1 MSLPTVV
8 PETTSVDA
16 GAVRLGARRWPGAS
30 GRPVLLVHGL
40 SSNARLWDL
49 VALRLA
55 GAGHPVLA
63 VDLRGHGSSA
73 AVANGS
79 TDPTRTAA
87 ADLAAVC
94 SLVARGAP
102 TSNTVAHGYPSRTIE
117 GTTEGWTAPV
127 VAGQSWGGNVV
138 LQLAADRPELVHGL
152 VLVDGGWLHLG
163 DRFDDLDAAW
173 QVLAPPRLTGL
184 PAARPRGQLAQAHPD
199 WPPEAVDGA
208 LANLEQLP
216 DGTVRPWLSR
226 DRHRTV
232 VASLLAHRPREL
244 YPRVRCRCIL
254 LAATSTDGSRPELA
268 DEAVR
273 SLPDGSRLEEF
284 PGGDHDLHAQHPDR
298 VAEAI
303 GELA

>member
-1 MSLPTVV
+1 VSLPTVV
-8 PETTSVDA
+8 PETASVDT
-16 GAVRLGARRWPGAS
+16 GSVRLGARRWPGGS

-49 VALRLA
+49 VAVRLA
-55 GAGHPVLA
+55 ETGHPVLA

-73 AVANGS
+73 AVADGS

-87 ADLAAVC
+87 GDLAAVC
-94 SLVARGAP
+94 SQIARGAP
-102 TSNTVAHGYPSRTIE
+102 G
-117 GTTEGWTAPV
+117 GWTAPV

>member
-1 MSLPTVV
+1 MSLSKAV
-8 PETTSVDA
+8 PETASVDTD
-16 GAVRLGARRWPGAS
+16 AVRLGARRWPGAA

-49 VALRLA
+49 VAVRLA
-55 GAGHPVLA
+55 EAGHPVLA

-73 AVANGS
+73 GAADDS
-79 TDPTRTAA
+79 ADPTRTAA

-94 SLVARGAP
+94 SHLARGAP
-102 TSNTVAHGYPSRTIE
+102 LGDRVANGCPS
-117 GTTEGWTAPV
+117 GTPKGALGDGAAPV

-138 LQLAADRPELVHGL
+138 LQLAADRPDLVHGL

-163 DRFDDLDAAW
+163 DRFGDLDAAW
-173 QVLAPPRLTGL
+173 QALAPPRLTGL
-184 PAARPRGQLAQAHPD
+184 PAARLREGLEQAHPH
-199 WPPEAVDGA
+199 WSPEAIDA
-208 LANLEQLP
+208 TLANFEQLP

-226 DRHRTV
+226 ERHHAV

-244 YPRVRCRCIL
+244 YRRVRCRCIL
-254 LAATSTDGSRPELA
+254 LAATSTAGSQPELA

-273 SLPDGSRLEEF
+273 SLPDASRLEEF

-303 GELA
+303 GELT

>member
-1 MSLPTVV
+1 VSLPTVV
-8 PETTSVDA
+8 PETISVDA

-73 AVANGS
+73 AVADDS

-87 ADLAAVC
+87 ADLAAIC
-94 SLVARGAP
+94 SHVA
-102 TSNTVAHGYPSRTIE
+102 TE

-138 LQLAADRPELVHGL
+138 LQLAADRPDLVHGL

-163 DRFDDLDAAW
+163 DRFDDIDAAW

-184 PAARPRGQLAQAHPD
+184 PAARLREQLAQAHPD
-199 WPPEAVDGA
+199 WAPEAVDA
-208 LANLEQLP
+208 TLANLEQLP

-226 DRHRTV
+226 DRHHAI
-232 VASLLAHRPREL
+232 VAGLLVHRPREL

-254 LAATSTDGSRPELA
+254 LAATSTDDSRPELV
-268 DEAVR
+268 DEAVHR
-273 SLPDGSRLEEF
+273 LPEGSRLEEF
-284 PGGDHDLHAQHPDR
+284 PVGDHDLHAQHPNR

-303 GELA
+303 GELT